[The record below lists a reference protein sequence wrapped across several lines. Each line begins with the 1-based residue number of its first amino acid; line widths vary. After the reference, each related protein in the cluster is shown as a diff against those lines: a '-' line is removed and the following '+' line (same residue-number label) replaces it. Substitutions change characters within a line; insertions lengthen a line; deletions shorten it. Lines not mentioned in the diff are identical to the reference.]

1 MTLGFLLSYYLIA
14 AEASIS
20 LSLALSISSLPILT
34 NLENMSSAYSLLIL
48 ILEQVYFMKGFVVRD
63 APSSHPSLLSSDI
76 FPESLTNQAFL
87 GQMKGTQHPS
97 YAGIYSPLKTDTSNL
112 HYPCLQNEPQPR
124 YLLVNYNLQ
133 MP

>member
-1 MTLGFLLSYYLIA
+1 
-14 AEASIS
+14 
-20 LSLALSISSLPILT
+20 
-34 NLENMSSAYSLLIL
+34 MSSCLFSAHP
-48 ILEQVYFMKGFVVRD
+48 ILEQVYFLKGFVVRML
-63 APSSHPSLLSSDI
+63 SSHPSLLSSDI

-97 YAGIYSPLKTDTSNL
+97 YAGIYSPLRQILACSL
-112 HYPCLQNEPQPR
+112 LQNEPQPR

>member
-48 ILEQVYFMKGFVVRD
+48 IPDHKSFHKV
-63 APSSHPSLLSSDI
+63 
-76 FPESLTNQAFL
+76 
-87 GQMKGTQHPS
+87 
-97 YAGIYSPLKTDTSNL
+97 
-112 HYPCLQNEPQPR
+112 
-124 YLLVNYNLQ
+124 YLLQDKDKQRISRRHVLKIC
-133 MP
+133 